1 LSLLFNTRGSVVGC
15 YTDTSIPKHAQQPMI
30 EMISTLL
37 VTLVGIYV
45 LIGILVALPFILR
58 GAGWLDPAAAQ
69 GSAGFRIL
77 ILPGAI
83 ALWPLLLWKWAA
95 AVRRRQ

>member
-1 LSLLFNTRGSVVGC
+1 
-15 YTDTSIPKHAQQPMI
+15 MI

-37 VTLVGIYV
+37 VALVGIYV

-58 GAGWLDPAAAQ
+58 GAGRLEPAAVP

-83 ALWPLLLWKWAA
+83 ALWPLLL
-95 AVRRRQ
+95 

>member
-1 LSLLFNTRGSVVGC
+1 
-15 YTDTSIPKHAQQPMI
+15 MI

-37 VTLVGIYV
+37 VALVGIYV
-45 LIGILVALPFILR
+45 LIGILVALPFVLR
-58 GAGWLDPAAAQ
+58 GAGRLDPAAAQ

-83 ALWPLLLWKWAA
+83 ALWPSLVKRLHEI
-95 AVRRRQ
+95 